1 MKISNFIKT
10 NLLLS
15 GLILVI
21 VILVAVVAL
30 QWNKKNQPNTGT
42 SLKTEEQ
49 ISQSPV
55 ASQTAA
61 QNQTVP
67 ASKLATEVTLFC
79 LQLDGRQDGHLPDLM
94 GSEAQ
99 NAYSNGLDGS
109 NWNLPA
115 SSTGDEDYGILPSK
129 VVFAKESFLKK
140 WGMVSSVAIKCDA
153 TRWAPVNLQKGE
165 INGQPAYVYQL
176 K

>member
-10 NLLLS
+10 NLLLP

-21 VILVAVVAL
+21 VILVSVVVL
-30 QWNKKNQPNTGT
+30 QYWNKTNQPNTGT
-42 SLKTEEQ
+42 SLKTEEP

-55 ASQTAA
+55 ASQPTA
-61 QNQTVP
+61 QNQTAP
-67 ASKLATEVTLFC
+67 TAKSAEVTLFC